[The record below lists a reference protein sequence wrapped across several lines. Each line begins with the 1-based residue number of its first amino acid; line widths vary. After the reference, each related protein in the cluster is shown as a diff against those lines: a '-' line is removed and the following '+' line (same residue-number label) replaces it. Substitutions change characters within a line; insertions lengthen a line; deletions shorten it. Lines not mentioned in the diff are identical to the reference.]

1 MARLQWNN
9 VAAPDLAGT
18 SQIIRNAGASFQ
30 DGLTRANEILS
41 QYDLGQKEKNDNEIL
56 AQVAGLNSEEELAS
70 FLQSDAIQGRNISSG
85 MRDTILGLRQGI
97 LDAGQTRANIGL
109 TGAQTDQTR
118 ANIGLIDANRQNVLG
133 RLGIAQAAE
142 GRAASEYQYGVD
154 QRNELNGLTGGL
166 IGAVQEGRANG
177 YGTGLAGIQAAGRQG
192 DYAFQ
197 AAMLQGAV
205 IQQESGGNPNAVSPV
220 GATGI
225 MQLMPETAA
234 DPGFGVRNIF
244 DIAESLGFD
253 PGSRSAE
260 DAQRLMRDP
269 EVNAT
274 MGTEYLTAMLERYQG
289 DVPRALAAY
298 NWGAGRA
305 DNWNGDVSTLPAE
318 TQGYLRNIM
327 GNVGQGQPAAQPRSA
342 NADFADALAASVNLP
357 PDQALELLNQAYAA
371 QGEGQARIDAEAA
384 AAAQERS
391 AAAILGAVDDPT
403 NLTGAAVTNTLLDD
417 PTFTSAGERLSAV
430 QRADGLLAEG
440 QPLGSVLNP
449 GIEQD
454 AVISGTVDATLRASD
469 REFDALP
476 QTRMLERAGRFA
488 ENPTEGLI
496 GELGLGTDSEDPRT
510 YVFGL
515 FGERADENTLTTY
528 INRIADNT
536 GVTPEIAASAMAEV
550 FRRDPFGSNR
560 TDRRFDPEEVERVIR
575 EQMGPEAMQRYDN
588 TRLARDRQASELQG
602 AQLQYDAL
610 RTQAAKYTSN
620 GQPVPEALSAELN
633 LLQST
638 IAEGSTPALARN
650 QLQQYIRGNG
660 MAERLRSL
668 DPNSADYMRA
678 IQELEQFIQ
687 IDPDLNPQQK
697 RLLLAAI
704 TG

>member
-9 VAAPDLAGT
+9 VAAPDLSGT

-30 DGLTRANEILS
+30 EGLTNANAILS

-56 AQVAGLNSEEELAS
+56 AQVAGLNSEDELAA
-70 FLQSDAIQGRNISSG
+70 FLQSDAIQGRNISQG

-109 TGAQTDQTR
+109 TGAQTDQAR
-118 ANIGLIDANRQNVLG
+118 ANIGLIGARTDDVRG
-133 RLGIAQAAE
+133 RLEIARAAE
-142 GRAASEYQYGVD
+142 GRQASEYAYGVQ
-154 QRNELNGLTGGL
+154 QRDELAGLTGGL
-166 IGAVQEGRANG
+166 IGAVQDGRANG
-177 YGTGLAGIQAAGRQG
+177 YGTGLTGIQEAGRAG
-192 DYAFQ
+192 DYGTQ
-197 AAMLQGAV
+197 AAMLQSAV

-253 PGSRSAE
+253 SGGRTAE

-274 MGTEYLTAMLERYQG
+274 MGTEYLTAMLERYNG

-305 DNWNGDVSTLPAE
+305 DNWDGNIESLPAE

-327 GNVGQGQPAAQPRSA
+327 GNVGQGAPRNP
-342 NADFADALAASVNLP
+342 NADFADALAASVTLP
-357 PDQALELLNQAYAA
+357 PDQALDLLNQAYAA
-371 QGEGQARIDAEAA
+371 QGQGQARIDAEAA

-391 AAAILGAVDDPT
+391 AAAILGAVDDP
-403 NLTGAAVTNTLLDD
+403 NNITGAAVTNSLLDD
-417 PTFTSAGERLSAV
+417 PSLTSAGERLSAV

-440 QPLGSVLNP
+440 QPLGSVLRP
-449 GIEQD
+449 GVEED
-454 AVISGTVDATLRASD
+454 AVVSGTVDAALRASERD
-469 REFDALP
+469 FDALP

-496 GELGLGTDSEDPRT
+496 DELGLGADGEDPRT

-515 FGERADENTLTTY
+515 FGERADQNTLTTY
-528 INRIADNT
+528 INRIADIT

-550 FRRDPFGSNR
+550 FNRDPFGSNR

-575 EQMGPEAMQRYDN
+575 EQMGPDAMTRYDDQ
-588 TRLARDRQASELQG
+588 RLQRDRQRSELEG
-602 AQLQYDAL
+602 AQLQYDNL
-610 RTQAAKYTSN
+610 RRQAAKYQSN
-620 GQPVPEALSAELN
+620 GEAVPEALSAELG
-633 LLQST
+633 LLRTT
-638 IAEGSTPALARN
+638 IENGSTPALARSS
-650 QLQQYIRGNG
+650 LQQYIRGNG

-668 DPNSADYMRA
+668 DPNSADYIRA
-678 IQELEQFIQ
+678 IQELETYIQ
-687 IDPDLNPQQK
+687 VDPDLSPQEK